1 MNFGQL
7 DGLIS
12 IQWTK
17 FVTTLMCLMSYMTVD
32 MWEEGS
38 KRSSQRSWKTSY
50 LASGAKGKL
59 EREREHYWTL
69 MRQQQIQ
76 KQLENERQK
85 CFSHDI
91 IFVQTSDIS
100 IIKGQ
105 VTIILGII
113 DTLKPTSQLM
123 VKMQSFKAK
132 VTF

>member
-1 MNFGQL
+1 MENLIFGLWGQ
-7 DGLIS
+7 GEI
-12 IQWTK
+12 
-17 FVTTLMCLMSYMTVD
+17 
-32 MWEEGS
+32 G
-38 KRSSQRSWKTSY
+38 
-50 LASGAKGKL
+50 
-59 EREREHYWTL
+59 EREGALLDAYETTTNIEVARKL
-69 MRQQQIQ
+69 
-76 KQLENERQK
+76 NERQK